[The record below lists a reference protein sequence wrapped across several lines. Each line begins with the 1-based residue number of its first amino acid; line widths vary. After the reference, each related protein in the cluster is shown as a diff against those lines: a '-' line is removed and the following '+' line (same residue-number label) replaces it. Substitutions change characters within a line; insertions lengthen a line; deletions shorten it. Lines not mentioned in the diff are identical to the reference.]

1 MLAHRV
7 KEIAALAS
15 KNTDDSEI
23 LNHEPFIIEFTHL
36 MVQDMIWEV
45 VKNEAVPLETQLL
58 LATRLQ
64 ERFFPKTEKIDKNS

>member
-7 KEIAALAS
+7 KEIATLAAR
-15 KNTDDSEI
+15 NTDDSEI
-23 LNHEPFIIEFTHL
+23 LNHEIFISEFTHL

-64 ERFFPKTEKIDKNS
+64 ERFFSKTEKN

>member
-7 KEIAALAS
+7 KEIATLAS
-15 KNTDDSEI
+15 RNTNDSEI
-23 LNHEPFIIEFTHL
+23 LNHEIFISEFTHL

-45 VKNEAVPLETQLL
+45 VKNDAVPLETQLL

-64 ERFFPKTEKIDKNS
+64 ERFFPKTENN